1 MARSTLK
8 RIALAVPSD
17 GAGSGGGAGSSAI
30 VMYGVVVGAF
40 APAAMVGK
48 LVDLRREQD
57 RQAARLQV
65 AISNALFTEARGL
78 AAAFGRGE

>member
-1 MARSTLK
+1 
-8 RIALAVPSD
+8 
-17 GAGSGGGAGSSAI
+17 
-30 VMYGVVVGAF
+30 MYGVVVAAC

-65 AISNALFTEARGL
+65 AISNALFTEAQRL